1 MSDGAGAIG
10 VEFFFVAV
18 SVLAYLVFMGYPL
31 RRILER
37 LGFDV
42 GPRMLSLAG
51 FTLVPVLALW
61 FFAFAHWPVGDTAD
75 RRRLAG

>member
-1 MSDGAGAIG
+1 MGDGAGAFG

-18 SVLAYLVFMGYPL
+18 SVLAYLVFVGYPVW
-31 RRILER
+31 RILER

-42 GPRMLSLAG
+42 GPRLLWLAG
-51 FTLVPVLALW
+51 FTLVPVLSLW
-61 FFAFAHWPVGDTAD
+61 VFAFAHWPVGDAAR